1 MAARRHV
8 AMGGARL
15 LILGRLILGEYRAE
29 SAEGRVVLCDGGVE
43 RLDLRVANDGRAT
56 EGVERDT

>member
-1 MAARRHV
+1 
-8 AMGGARL
+8 MGGTCL

-56 EGVERDT
+56 EGVERHT